1 MQSTTPKD
9 EVPSVDS
16 VTIDAC
22 WAECKQLQSLKVL
35 PEEAAFCISDPNK
48 KDCPLTFASN
58 LFVEQTGFPLEDIIG
73 KNCRFL
79 QGTSG
84 TSDDVVRDMSK
95 FLKSCVGKTSQ
106 ELEAYEASKGAEP
119 RFFLVVNARKDGS
132 EFLNLVHMIPIYGSN
147 DELSRFAGVQ
157 YGVALSGDD
166 GDLHALQGSFHMDKI
181 QSIQE
186 DGVSVESLANWYTRD
201 ASDSEDVAAYKLR
214 VAEMQMTIIH
224 EISKRV
230 DWGQLTKLAEAAEP
244 EPEVQPAGA
253 TMQASKQPLAA
264 C

>member
-1 MQSTTPKD
+1 MSLKPCLLYRG
-9 EVPSVDS
+9 PSF
-16 VTIDAC
+16 AYKC
-22 WAECKQLQSLKVL
+22 LQSS
-35 PEEAAFCISDPNK
+35 I
-48 KDCPLTFASN
+48 
-58 LFVEQTGFPLEDIIG
+58 
-73 KNCRFL
+73 R
-79 QGTSG
+79 
-84 TSDDVVRDMSK
+84 
-95 FLKSCVGKTSQ
+95 
-106 ELEAYEASKGAEP
+106 
-119 RFFLVVNARKDGS
+119 
-132 EFLNLVHMIPIYGSN
+132 IPIYGSN

-181 QSIQE
+181 QSIQD

-244 EPEVQPAGA
+244 EPGA
-253 TMQASKQPLAA
+253 RKATSV
-264 C
+264 